1 MASLALV
8 CWSSLVVSSWRRQL
22 VCSLFAK
29 MQRQKCCLLYK
40 LKVVCSLLSML
51 SLLGSL
57 RCLLP
62 TYVHSKDQSTQC
74 LGDAHMGAWVDKGE
88 CTFIYVSA
96 YVYTMFLKILF
107 KIKKGKNFCHGSK
120 KHHMRPCFFLLQHW
134 QYNQCFIAP
143 PPFHN
148 AVHIDFLKSQTSQNL
163 MKFIEKIYINL
174 KYR

>member
-29 MQRQKCCLLYK
+29 MQRQKYCLLYK

-96 YVYTMFLKILF
+96 YVYTMFLKYCSKLKKEKTFATVQKSIIWDRVFFFFNIGNIINVLLPHLHFIMQCIL
-107 KIKKGKNFCHGSK
+107 IS
-120 KHHMRPCFFLLQHW
+120 
-134 QYNQCFIAP
+134 
-143 PPFHN
+143 
-148 AVHIDFLKSQTSQNL
+148 
-163 MKFIEKIYINL
+163 
-174 KYR
+174 